1 MAISSVSVDF
11 IANTAK
17 YASGLDNMS
26 KKTKA
31 WSAGIKKDTQGAT
44 DAFDGVSKAL
54 TRFATQAVSIVAI
67 QKIGAAF
74 VQAAKDVSMLADEA
88 EKVGASAEQF
98 YALDKAAKKFGSSAL
113 DIKVAYKEIQKS
125 TNEALAGNK
134 ETVKSFDD
142 LGLSFNYIA
151 GLSPDAKFLAV
162 ADALSKVTD
171 ENKRAE
177 IGVKLLGKS
186 YTELAPLI
194 AKGAF
199 GISVA
204 GAGGLSEK
212 DIKTIDTVTKAFEK
226 LGNTVDN
233 EFKKAIVDLAPA
245 LMAIAEVAKII
256 AINWGKVSILFLSLN
271 STVGGL
277 ASSVGAKLAPLLL
290 LISSNL
296 LAFSNAMVRTIG
308 FYTLKFYSSTNSMAK
323 AFVIFTDVLIS
334 QITVGIA
341 GIGGLQTAIK
351 AFGASASFIL
361 TGLTGLVTGLS
372 AAFTSFGI
380 GVVIIGGAL
389 AASFMAGLVA
399 MEALFNGLA
408 RALEFFDKNSKVAK
422 EFREAA
428 ANYEKYREKIVA
440 GVFGID
446 TTGNSPEV
454 LAQRIKSANYLIEKS
469 ANAAGKAL
477 DDEAEELRQLE
488 AGMKAAEKASLDFAK
503 ATTEKFQNPFEK
515 SILEFV
521 KLTTAV
527 DVGRISVDTYK
538 KAVEDLK
545 DGLNQLDLDK
555 LRKAFPGGGPY
566 QALGVDKGLSISSQT
581 KFSQETQRAEMFG
594 AGTNVGGELPKGIQ
608 PFTSPY
614 AELQAQLK
622 STGTALLENG
632 RTAKEV
638 YDSEVQAI
646 NAAVEAY
653 KLQGR
658 EEEALRLQTIALADA
673 FNVLQDANI
682 EAFARANPYI
692 IQAFGYMSD
701 FADQFSRAI
710 VAGESFGEA
719 LSGVFKNILKDIT
732 AMILRTTILQAI
744 MQSIGIISP
753 TTNAAAAFGQMTG
766 LTGRANGGPVMAGG
780 GYRVGERGPETFV
793 PQTNGYILPN
803 DMAPSETVVVN
814 QTINVQTGVAQT
826 VRAEMASLMPRFKAD
841 AMAGVLEAKQRGGSY
856 SRGLSFA

>member
-17 YASGLDNMS
+17 YSQGLDNMS

-44 DAFDGVSKAL
+44 DAFDGASKAL
-54 TRFATQAVSIVAI
+54 SRLATQIISIAAI
-67 QKIGAAF
+67 QKIGAGF

-113 DIKVAYKEIQKS
+113 DIKIAYKEIQKS

-233 EFKKAIVDLAPA
+233 EFKKAIVNLAPA
-245 LMAIAEVAKII
+245 LMAIAEIAKII
-256 AINWGKVSILFLSLN
+256 VNNWGSVLVLFLSLN

-290 LISSNL
+290 MISSGL
-296 LAFSNAMVRTIG
+296 LAFSNNFVQTIG
-308 FYTLKFYSSTNSMAK
+308 FYTLKFYTSTNSMAK
-323 AFVIFTDVLIS
+323 AFVIFMDVLIS
-334 QITVGIA
+334 QITLGIA

-351 AFGASASFIL
+351 VFGASASIVL
-361 TGLTGLVTGLS
+361 TGVTGLVTSLS
-372 AAFTSFGI
+372 AAFSSFGI
-380 GVVIIGGAL
+380 GVVIIAGTV
-389 AASFMAGLVA
+389 AAAFMTTLVA
-399 MEALFNGLA
+399 MQALFNGLA
-408 RALEFFDKNSKVAK
+408 TALEFFDKNSNVAK
-422 EFREAA
+422 EFRQSARDYK
-428 ANYEKYREKIVA
+428 NMREDIVA
-440 GVFGID
+440 SIVGIDQAGNTPEILAQRMKSANLKITQDAEKAGRALDEEAKKITKLKEEGKKLFDEISKQGESITASVMTPYENADAEFNKLTLAFDLGTITINTYIRAVEKLKNSIDDVDLAKLRAVYGTGPVGALGAFD
-446 TTGNSPEV
+446 TTGIKDQTRFM
-454 LAQRIKSANYLIEKS
+454 QRSIK
-469 ANAAGKAL
+469 
-477 DDEAEELRQLE
+477 AE
-488 AGMKAAEKASLDFAK
+488 
-503 ATTEKFQNPFEK
+503 N
-515 SILEFV
+515 
-521 KLTTAV
+521 
-527 DVGRISVDTYK
+527 
-538 KAVEDLK
+538 
-545 DGLNQLDLDK
+545 
-555 LRKAFPGGGPY
+555 
-566 QALGVDKGLSISSQT
+566 
-581 KFSQETQRAEMFG
+581 FG
-594 AGTNVGGELPKGIQ
+594 IGTNVGGELPKGIQ
-608 PFTSPY
+608 AFTSPY

-622 STGTALLENG
+622 STGTSLLENG

-638 YDSEVQAI
+638 YDTEIASI

-658 EEEALRLQTIALADA
+658 EEEALRLQTIALLEAS
-673 FNVLQDANI
+673 NKLRDANI
-682 EAFARANPYI
+682 EAFAKANPYI
-692 IQAFGYMSD
+692 IQAFSYMSD

-710 VAGESFGEA
+710 VAGQSFGEA

-732 AMILRTTILQAI
+732 AMILRTTILQGI
-744 MQSIGIISP
+744 MQAIGIISP
-753 TTNAAAAFGQMTG
+753 TTNAAAAFGKMVG
-766 LTGRANGGPVMAGG
+766 LTGRASGGPVMAGD
-780 GYRVGERGPETFV
+780 GYRVGERGPETFI

-803 DMAPSETVVVN
+803 DMAPSETTNVY

-826 VRAEMASLMPRFKAD
+826 VRAEMASLMPKFKAD

>member
-11 IANTAK
+11 VANTAK
-17 YASGLDNMS
+17 YSQGLDNMS

-44 DAFDGVSKAL
+44 DAFDGASKAL
-54 TRFATQAVSIVAI
+54 SRLATQIISIAAI
-67 QKIGAAF
+67 QKIGAGF

-113 DIKVAYKEIQKS
+113 DIKIAYKEIQKS

-233 EFKKAIVDLAPA
+233 EFKKAIVNLAPA
-245 LMAIAEVAKII
+245 LMAIAEIAKII
-256 AINWGKVSILFLSLN
+256 VNNWGSVLVLFLSLN

-290 LISSNL
+290 MISSGL
-296 LAFSNAMVRTIG
+296 LAFSNNFVQTIG
-308 FYTLKFYSSTNSMAK
+308 FYTLKFYTSTNSMAK
-323 AFVIFTDVLIS
+323 AFVIFMDVLIS
-334 QITVGIA
+334 QITLGIA

-351 AFGASASFIL
+351 VFGASASIVL
-361 TGLTGLVTGLS
+361 TGVTGLVTSLS
-372 AAFTSFGI
+372 AAFSSFGI
-380 GVVIIGGAL
+380 GVVIIAGTV
-389 AASFMAGLVA
+389 AAAFMTTLVA
-399 MEALFNGLA
+399 MQALFNGLA
-408 RALEFFDKNSKVAK
+408 TALEFFDKNSNVAK
-422 EFREAA
+422 EFRQSARDYK
-428 ANYEKYREKIVA
+428 NMREDIVA
-440 GVFGID
+440 SIVGIDQAGNTPEILAQRMKSANLKITQDAEKAGRALDEEAKKITKLKEEGKKLFDEISKQGESITASVMTPYENADAEFNKLTLAFDLGTITINTYIRAVEKLKNSIDDVDLAKLRAVYGTGPLGALGAFD
-446 TTGNSPEV
+446 TTGIKDQTRFM
-454 LAQRIKSANYLIEKS
+454 QRSIK
-469 ANAAGKAL
+469 
-477 DDEAEELRQLE
+477 AE
-488 AGMKAAEKASLDFAK
+488 
-503 ATTEKFQNPFEK
+503 N
-515 SILEFV
+515 
-521 KLTTAV
+521 
-527 DVGRISVDTYK
+527 
-538 KAVEDLK
+538 
-545 DGLNQLDLDK
+545 
-555 LRKAFPGGGPY
+555 
-566 QALGVDKGLSISSQT
+566 
-581 KFSQETQRAEMFG
+581 FG
-594 AGTNVGGELPKGIQ
+594 IGTNVGGELPKGIQ
-608 PFTSPY
+608 AFTSPY

-622 STGTALLENG
+622 STGTSLLENG

-638 YDSEVQAI
+638 YDTEIASI

-658 EEEALRLQTIALADA
+658 EEEALRLQTIALLEAS
-673 FNVLQDANI
+673 NKLRDANI
-682 EAFARANPYI
+682 EAFAKANPYI
-692 IQAFGYMSD
+692 IQAFSYMSD

-710 VAGESFGEA
+710 VAGQSFGEA

-732 AMILRTTILQAI
+732 AMILRTTILQGI
-744 MQSIGIISP
+744 MQAIGIISP
-753 TTNAAAAFGQMTG
+753 TTNAAAAFGKMVG
-766 LTGRANGGPVMAGG
+766 LTGRASGGPVMAGD
-780 GYRVGERGPETFV
+780 GYRVGERGPETFI

>member
-1 MAISSVSVDF
+1 MATISTVSVDF
-11 IANTAK
+11 VANTAK
-17 YASGLDNMS
+17 YTQGLTGMQ
-26 KKTKA
+26 KQTKA
-31 WSAGIKKDTQGAT
+31 WSAGIKKDTKGAT
-44 DAFDGVSKAL
+44 DAFDGVSKSL
-54 TRFATQAVSIVAI
+54 SRFATQIISVVAI
-67 QKIGAAF
+67 QKIGASF

-113 DIKVAYKEIQKS
+113 DIKIAYKEIQKS

-226 LGNTVDN
+226 LGNTIDN

-256 AINWGKVSILFLSLN
+256 VNNWEGVLVFFAVLSPTIQGYAASIIKYIGQVFSPVYFAEFAAAGGPILAAFFANIADKFITIAEIGVLTFGKWGNALIIFGSIGQQVFTALAASLVS
-271 STVGGL
+271 
-277 ASSVGAKLAPLLL
+277 
-290 LISSNL
+290 
-296 LAFSNAMVRTIG
+296 
-308 FYTLKFYSSTNSMAK
+308 
-323 AFVIFTDVLIS
+323 
-334 QITVGIA
+334 
-341 GIGGLQTAIK
+341 
-351 AFGASASFIL
+351 
-361 TGLTGLVTGLS
+361 LS
-372 AAFTSFGI
+372 AAFSGFGI
-380 GVVIIGGAL
+380 GVVIIAGTV
-389 AASFMAGLVA
+389 AAAFMTTLVA
-399 MEALFNGLA
+399 MQALFNGLA
-408 RALEFFDKNSKVAK
+408 IALEFFDKNSKVAK
-422 EFREAA
+422 EFRQSARDYK
-428 ANYEKYREKIVA
+428 NMREDIVA
-440 GVFGID
+440 SVFGID

-454 LAQRIKSANYLIEKS
+454 LAQRMKSANFKITQDAEK
-469 ANAAGKAL
+469 AGKAL
-477 DDEAEELRQLE
+477 DEEANKITKLKEEGKKLFDEISKQSESIT
-488 AGMKAAEKASLDFAK
+488 ASVMTPYENAD
-503 ATTEKFQNPFEK
+503 TEFN
-515 SILEFV
+515 
-521 KLTTAV
+521 KLTLAFDLGTITINTYIRAIEKLKNSIDDV
-527 DVGRISVDTYK
+527 DL
-538 KAVEDLK
+538 A
-545 DGLNQLDLDK
+545 K
-555 LRKAFPGGGPY
+555 LRAVYGTGP
-566 QALGVDKGLSISSQT
+566 LGVLGAYNKTGITAQTSFMQRSI
-581 KFSQETQRAEMFG
+581 KAENFG
-594 AGTNVGGELPKGIQ
+594 IGTNVDGGLPTGIES
-608 PFTSPY
+608 FTSAY
-614 AELQAQLK
+614 EELQKQLK
-622 STGTALLENG
+622 STGTSLLENG

-638 YDSEVQAI
+638 YDTEIASI

-658 EEEALRLQTIALADA
+658 EEEALRLQTIALLEAS
-673 FNVLQDANI
+673 NKLRDANI
-682 EAFARANPYI
+682 EAFAKANPYI

-701 FADQFSRAI
+701 FADQLSRAI

-753 TTNAAAAFGQMTG
+753 TTNAAAAFGKMTG
-766 LTGRANGGPVMAGG
+766 LVPRANGGPVMAGG
-780 GYRVGERGPETFV
+780 GYRVGERGTETFV

-856 SRGLSFA
+856 ARGLSFA